1 MTAQTILPA
10 NSVVSGGYEVANSA
24 RFNDGDSAYMHKTAA
39 GGNRRTFTFSTWLKR
54 GQLDTNQQLFNCWS
68 ANNASGFGYIQF
80 VATESNV
87 IGNRI
92 SLEVSGTQ
100 ILRSQQVLTDPN
112 AWYHLV
118 VAVDTTNDTANNR
131 CRMYLNGTE
140 ITSFAARNN
149 PDENFDFAFNQNNI
163 DMYLGSNNYGGTKGN
178 YFDGYLAETV
188 WIDGSQLAADSFGEF
203 DSDSNIW
210 KPIDVSGLTFGD
222 EGFYLDFENSGAL
235 GADVSGESNNFTVNN
250 LTAIDQSTDT
260 CTTNYAVLNS
270 LKFSAGT
277 LSNGNLELD
286 SSSASWKNRY
296 STIGV
301 SSGKWFMEFK
311 MGSISADQSG
321 VAIVSDITL
330 DGNSPGS
337 DATRSP
343 AIQYNS
349 LNIKFVNG
357 TATSSYFSAMSTNDI
372 IGIALDM
379 DNGTVQFYRNGS
391 TTGSAIDLSDA
402 FSTSQ
407 YPLFFCGTVYN
418 TRDLQANFGSPSY
431 SESGGETDGNG
442 YGNFANAVP
451 SGYYALNTKNLAEY
465 G

>member
-1 MTAQTILPA
+1 MSLIIPANTLASGGFSVA
-10 NSVVSGGYEVANSA
+10 NSV
-24 RFNDGDSAYMHKTAA
+24 RFNDGSSDNLSRSTGTPSSRQK
-39 GGNRRTFTFSTWLKR
+39 FTFSTWIKL
-54 GQLDTNQQLFNCWS
+54 S
-68 ANNASGFGYIQF
+68 S
-80 VATESNV
+80 VS
-87 IGNRI
+87 GNRSI
-92 SLEVSGTQ
+92 FNIE
-100 ILRSQQVLTDPN
+100 TDGN
-112 AWYHLV
+112 TTLFFMIKNGDQLHF
-118 VAVDTTNDTANNR
+118 VDYNSSAEQAKLTTNALYRDPSAWMHVVLRLDSTQGTNTNR
-131 CRMYLNGTE
+131 CRLYVNGSE
-140 ITSFAARNN
+140 VTSFSATVYPSQNYNFTNN
-149 PDENFDFAFNQNNI
+149 VGNTRIGVSQGNA
-163 DMYLGSNNYGGTKGN
+163 NYW
-178 YFDGYLAETV
+178 DGYMAETV
-188 WIDGSQLAADSFGEF
+188 YCDGQSLAPDQFGEF

-235 GADVSGESNNFTVNN
+235 GADVSGNTNNFTVNN

>member
-1 MTAQTILPA
+1 MRWIGVHGADTGIVNCNIGP
-10 NSVVSGGYEVANSA
+10 SGAEI
-24 RFNDGDSAYMHKTAA
+24 
-39 GGNRRTFTFSTWLKR
+39 GGAFGGEKETGGGRE
-54 GQLDTNQQLFNCWS
+54 
-68 ANNASGFGYIQF
+68 SG
-80 VATESNV
+80 
-87 IGNRI
+87 
-92 SLEVSGTQ
+92 
-100 ILRSQQVLTDPN
+100 
-112 AWYHLV
+112 
-118 VAVDTTNDTANNR
+118 
-131 CRMYLNGTE
+131 
-140 ITSFAARNN
+140 
-149 PDENFDFAFNQNNI
+149 
-163 DMYLGSNNYGGTKGN
+163 
-178 YFDGYLAETV
+178 
-188 WIDGSQLAADSFGEF
+188 
-203 DSDSNIW
+203 SDSW
-210 KPIDVSGLTFGD
+210 KQYMRRS
-222 EGFYLDFENSGAL
+222 
-235 GADVSGESNNFTVNN
+235 
-250 LTAIDQSTDT
+250 T